1 MPTNEIHRQS
11 IARSLGLETKNPL
24 TKKYYGVLN
33 HQIVRLPKYTLF
45 HHENVLRSILFTL
58 PLIS

>member
-1 MPTNEIHRQS
+1 MPTNEFHQQS
-11 IARSLGLETKNPL
+11 IACSLGLETKNPL
-24 TKKYYGVLN
+24 RKKYYGVLN
-33 HQIVRLPKYTLF
+33 HQIVRVPKYTLF